1 MAKQRGIH
9 QISGTINNLCYYE
22 QKYVRGGLIRRV
34 NEAMSER
41 LKLDPVFE
49 NTRQSSYVFGMCSI
63 LAAQIFSCFG
73 NRPNFLFRPSRQAK
87 FTKYLL
93 SQYQAQNG
101 KTARQT
107 LKVDNA
113 LLNTLPMFINTILK
127 SRLSDYG
134 IFLGNVLRVQGAA
147 GSYPITIPKTILEQ
161 ACIQN
166 GVEEVAFVVRGA
178 HNVQMPSFDVS
189 NGRYI
194 AGDVFYKQLY
204 VTQTWRL
211 GDDDL
216 VITLNS
222 GVYNTGYSFCVVTMG
237 FVTGYLGVSPIFL
250 QGKNAM
256 AIVSFDNT
264 IS

>member
-9 QISGTINNLCYYE
+9 QISGIINNLCYYE

-34 NEAMSER
+34 NEAMSGR
-41 LKLDPVFE
+41 LKTDPVFE

-73 NRPNFLFRPSRQAK
+73 NRSSFLFRPSRQAK

-107 LKVDNA
+107 LKVTDV
-113 LLNTLPMFINTILK
+113 LLNTLPMFIDRILK

-134 IFLGNVLRVQGAA
+134 IYLGNVLEVDGTASNHIYR
-147 GSYPITIPKTILEQ
+147 IPKTTLEQ
-161 ACIQN
+161 ACMQN
-166 GVEEVAFVVRGA
+166 GVEEVAFIIRGA
-178 HNVQMPSFDVS
+178 HNVQMPTYDPVS
-189 NGRYI
+189 RRYI

-216 VITLNS
+216 SITLNS
-222 GVYNTGYSFCVVTMG
+222 GVYDTGYSFAVVTMG

-256 AIVSFDNT
+256 AVVSFKN
-264 IS
+264 INN